1 MTRDAFLLLMAG
13 SLRNKNTGSELL
25 QNFEDE
31 AMPFTQDL
39 FRVAMFLKRNRD
51 AADDLLQETMMQA
64 FKSFHRYKMGTN
76 CKAWLTTI
84 MYNTHYKQLK
94 KQTRLRLVEDKDEL
108 IAKTVPF
115 EASVPQR
122 ITDEDV
128 IAALGKVPQH
138 FKEVVVLSDVE
149 GFAYKEI
156 AAIMDMPIGTVM
168 SRLHRGRK
176 MLRNELAVYAREFG
190 IGGKDDENNSIAKG
204 GNS

>member
-1 MTRDAFLLLMAG
+1 MAG
-13 SLRNKNTGSELL
+13 SQIKRKDTPELL
-25 QNFEDE
+25 KDFEDE

-51 AADDLLQETMMQA
+51 MAEDLVQETMMQA
-64 FKSFHRYKMGTN
+64 FKSFHRYKLGTN

-94 KQTRLRLVEDKDEL
+94 KQTRMQLVEDKDEL

-115 EASVPQR
+115 EASVPER

-128 IAALGKVPQH
+128 LEALEKVPDH
-138 FKEVVVLSDVE
+138 FKEIVVLCDVE
-149 GFAYKEI
+149 GFSYKEI
-156 AAIMDMPIGTVM
+156 ASIMDIPIGTVM

-176 MLRNELAVYAREFG
+176 VLRNELTVYARSFG
-190 IGGKDDENNSIAKG
+190 IGNDGEDKASKAQGGKS
-204 GNS
+204 S

>member
-1 MTRDAFLLLMAG
+1 MVG
-13 SLRNKNTGSELL
+13 SIRNNNTGEELL
-25 QNFEDE
+25 KNFEDE

-64 FKSFHRYKMGTN
+64 YKSFHRYKMGTN

-94 KQTRLRLVEDKDEL
+94 KQTRMQLVEDKDEL
-108 IAKTVPF
+108 IARTVPF
-115 EASVPQR
+115 EASVPER

-128 IAALGKVPQH
+128 LTALESVPQH
-138 FKEVVVLSDVE
+138 FKEVVVLCDVE

-156 AAIMDMPIGTVM
+156 AAVMDLPIGTVM

-176 MLRNELAVYAREFG
+176 LLRSELAVYARSFG
-190 IGGKDDENNSIAKG
+190 IGQEDNDESISKAQGGKS
-204 GNS
+204 

>member
-1 MTRDAFLLLMAG
+1 MIG
-13 SLRNKNTGSELL
+13 SLRNKNTGKQLL
-25 QNFEDE
+25 KNFEDE

-51 AADDLLQETMMQA
+51 SADDLLQETMMQA

-94 KQTRLRLVEDKDEL
+94 KETRLKLVEDKDEL
-108 IAKTVPF
+108 IAKTIPF
-115 EASVPQR
+115 EASVPDR
-122 ITDEDV
+122 ITDKDV
-128 IAALGKVPQH
+128 LTALEKVPQH
-138 FKEVVVLSDVE
+138 FKEVLVLSDVE

-156 AAIMDMPIGTVM
+156 AAVMDLPIGTVM

-176 MLRNELAVYAREFG
+176 ILRNELAVYARSFG
-190 IGGKDDENNSIAKG
+190 IGDKNDEGISVAQGGKSQ
-204 GNS
+204 

>member
-1 MTRDAFLLLMAG
+1 MIG
-13 SLRNKNTGSELL
+13 SLRNKNTGKELL
-25 QNFEDE
+25 KNFEDE

-39 FRVAMFLKRNRD
+39 FRIAMFLKRNRD
-51 AADDLLQETMMQA
+51 GAEDLLQETMMQA
-64 FKSFHRYKMGTN
+64 FKSFHRYELGTN

-94 KQTRLRLVEDKDEL
+94 KDTRLKLVEDKDEL

-115 EASVPQR
+115 EASVPDR

-128 IAALGKVPQH
+128 LTALEKIPQH
-138 FKEVVVLSDVE
+138 FKEVLVLSDVE

-156 AAIMDMPIGTVM
+156 AKVMELPIGTVM

-176 MLRNELAVYAREFG
+176 LLRSELTVYAREFG
-190 IGGKDDENNSIAKG
+190 IGDDDESSKMAQG
-204 GNS
+204 GKSQ